1 MEQTNPSPYQV
12 LQIGVE
18 ATTAD
23 IMRAYQVE
31 VKARRHEPAV
41 LAWALNSLRNPRT
54 RLSCD
59 LDALEIGSVRSNL
72 AERLREAAGRPSLAQ
87 MDVPLMPIE
96 RLVMADI
103 ASSVSD
109 AHEIPTREISFA
121 VSPSFAPSDDMLPVI
136 EFPS

>member
-1 MEQTNPSPYQV
+1 MDQMTLSPYQV

-23 IMRAYQVE
+23 IMRAYQVA
-31 VKARRHEPAV
+31 VRARRHEPSV
-41 LAWALNSLRNPRT
+41 LAWALNALRNPRT

-59 LDALEIGSVRSNL
+59 LDALEIGSVRSEL
-72 AERLREAAGRPSLAQ
+72 ADRLREAADGPSLAH

-96 RLVMADI
+96 RLATADI
-103 ASSVSD
+103 ASSLAD
-109 AHEIPTREISFA
+109 EREIPTREVSLA
-121 VSPSFAPSDDMLPVI
+121 VSPSFAPSDDILPMI